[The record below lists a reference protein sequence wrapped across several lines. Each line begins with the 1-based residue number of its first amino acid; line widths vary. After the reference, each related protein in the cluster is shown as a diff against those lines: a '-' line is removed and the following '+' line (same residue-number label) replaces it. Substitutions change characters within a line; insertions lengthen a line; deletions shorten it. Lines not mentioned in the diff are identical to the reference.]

1 MNLVDSQSS
10 ISSLANLYLH
20 KSISSPSLLQYQLQV
35 PQSPVHGIL
44 QSVSGYPSKFRGRL
58 LRNGAGEQDGDF
70 LDSAFHFDRNCL
82 CQPIRIQVFVF
93 ATKILPKC
101 FSREKRNYSGSFHFA
116 LVKVHRLISLRD
128 KFDSILVNLISD

>member
-1 MNLVDSQSS
+1 MSYSLVIDIALLLLKKYRKGKYFVLTKDKIRANSENFAGKEPLPFGTYLKYILIYWKVFSALFLLVLCFLVG
-10 ISSLANLYLH
+10 ISLWR
-20 KSISSPSLLQYQLQV
+20 
-35 PQSPVHGIL
+35 
-44 QSVSGYPSKFRGRL
+44 KF
-58 LRNGAGEQDGDF
+58 
-70 LDSAFHFDRNCL
+70 L

-101 FSREKRNYSGSFHFA
+101 FSGEKRNYSGSFHFA